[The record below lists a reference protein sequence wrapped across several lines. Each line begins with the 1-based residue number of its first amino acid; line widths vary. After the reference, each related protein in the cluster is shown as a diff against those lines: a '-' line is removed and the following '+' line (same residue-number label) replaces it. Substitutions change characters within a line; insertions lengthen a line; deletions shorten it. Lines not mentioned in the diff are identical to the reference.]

1 MRIFSFFFILFIL
14 SINILNSQD
23 LDSKTLMTIGN
34 QNISVKEFLRVYN
47 KNINLVQDQNLKD
60 IDYYINLYSK
70 YKLKLIEAKELG
82 YDLKDSYKKEFKSYK
97 NQLSNAYTTDK
108 EVTESLVKEAY
119 NRTANEIKAQHILV
133 RFQDN
138 QDSLLAYEKIQSLR
152 SRLINEDFLNLR
164 TLLHDGKSI
173 FVEDLGYFSAFKMV
187 YEFENAAFNTL
198 VGQTSTPFRTQFGY
212 HVVKVLDTRPSR
224 GKVQVAHIMISN
236 TQKDSSLVPEIRI
249 NELYNSLI
257 QGSSF
262 ETLAKQFSD
271 DKSSASKGG
280 VMNPFKSG
288 DINSE
293 VFVDTAFNLN
303 EIGSISKPIQTQ
315 YGWHILKLILKSP
328 IQPYEIIKQDLEK
341 KVKRDSRSLIIRKKM
356 IEKLVSKY
364 EIFEPNLDLSSQLI
378 TIDAKESLWV
388 LKSTKLKDVF
398 LRIEDKIYTYETFLK
413 FLNQNNRLYEKSK
426 SNYEFIKKQY
436 KTFFE
441 NNLFEYKKNNLIN
454 ENEEFAN
461 ILKEYEDG
469 LLLFDIMQDKIWD
482 VAKNDTLALKLFY
495 DNNVSK
501 FKSKEKIVGTIIS
514 SKDKKHLKKVIKLWE
529 KSIIN
534 QEISN
539 QLNYKSQ
546 VIILST
552 GEFEITDPLLPQ
564 NKNFKKGISKIIEFE
579 NNYVVLKVQDIIPA
593 KTLPFEKIKGS
604 VISKY
609 QSFLE
614 TNWVEKLANK
624 YHIKIDNKVLEEL
637 KKSLI
642 K

>member
-1 MRIFSFFFILFIL
+1 MRIFSFFFILFVL

-47 KNINLVQDQNLKD
+47 KNINLVQDQNQKD

-82 YDLKDSYKKEFKSYK
+82 YDLKDSYKKEFTSYK

-138 QDSLLAYEKIQSLR
+138 QDSSLAYEKIQSLR
-152 SRLINEDFLNLR
+152 PRLINEDFLKLR
-164 TLLHDGKSI
+164 RSLHDGKSI
-173 FVEDLGYFSAFKMV
+173 FIEDLGYFSAFKMV
-187 YEFENAAFNTL
+187 YEFENNAFNTL
-198 VGQTSTPFRTQFGY
+198 VGQTSAPFRTQFGY
-212 HVVKVLDTRPSR
+212 HVVKVLDKRPSR
-224 GKVQVAHIMISN
+224 GEVQVAHIMISN
-236 TQKDSSLVPEIRI
+236 TQKDSSLVPKIRI
-249 NELYNSLI
+249 NELHNSLI

-280 VMNPFKSG
+280 IMNPFRSG

-315 YGWHILKLILKSP
+315 YGWHILKLISKSP

-364 EIFEPNLDLSSQLI
+364 DIFQPNLDLSSQLI
-378 TIDAKESLWV
+378 IKNTKESIWV
-388 LKSTKLKDVF
+388 LKASKQKDVF
-398 LRIEDKIYTYETFLK
+398 LRIEDEIYTYETFLN
-413 FLNQNNRLYEKSK
+413 FLNKNNRLQDKLK
-426 SNYEFIKKQY
+426 NNDEFIKKQY

-441 NNLFEYKKNNLIN
+441 NKLFEYKKNNLIN
-454 ENEEFAN
+454 ENEEYAN

-482 VAKNDTLALKLFY
+482 KAKKDTLALKLFY
-495 DNNVSK
+495 DNNISK
-501 FKSKEKIVGTIIS
+501 FKSKEIIIGTIFS
-514 SKDKKHLKKVIKLWE
+514 SKNKKDLKSVVKFWKRSIDDQE
-529 KSIIN
+529 IIN
-534 QEISN
+534 K
-539 QLNYKSQ
+539 LNYNSQ
-546 VIILST
+546 VVVLST

-564 NKNFKKGISKIIEFE
+564 NENFKKGISKIIEFD
-579 NNYVVLKVQDIIPA
+579 NNYVVIKVEDIIPSSSL
-593 KTLPFEKIKGS
+593 TFEKIKGS
-604 VISKY
+604 VISEY

-614 TNWVEKLANK
+614 SNWIEKLRNK
-624 YHIKIDNKVLEEL
+624 YLIKVDNQVLKEL

>member
-1 MRIFSFFFILFIL
+1 MRIFSFFFILFVL

-47 KNINLVQDQNLKD
+47 KNINLVQDQNQKD

-82 YDLKDSYKKEFKSYK
+82 YDLKDSYKKEFTSYK

-164 TLLHDGKSI
+164 SLLHDGKSI

-303 EIGSISKPIQTQ
+303 EIGSMSKPIQTQ

-378 TIDAKESLWV
+378 TKNANESSWV
-388 LKSTKLKDVF
+388 LKATKLKDVF

-413 FLNQNNRLYEKSK
+413 FLNQNNRLYDKSK
-426 SNYEFIKKQY
+426 SNDEFIKKQY

-501 FKSKEKIVGTIIS
+501 FKSKEKIIGTIIS

-534 QEISN
+534 KEISN

-624 YHIKIDNKVLEEL
+624 YHIKIDNKVLKEL

>member
-1 MRIFSFFFILFIL
+1 MRIFSFFFILFVL

-47 KNINLVQDQNLKD
+47 KNINLVQDQNQKD

-82 YDLKDSYKKEFKSYK
+82 YDLKDSYKKEFTSYK

-164 TLLHDGKSI
+164 SLLHDGKSI

-303 EIGSISKPIQTQ
+303 EIGSMSKPIQTQ

-378 TIDAKESLWV
+378 TKNAKESSWV
-388 LKSTKLKDVF
+388 LKATKLKDVF

-413 FLNQNNRLYEKSK
+413 FLNQNNRLYDKSK
-426 SNYEFIKKQY
+426 SNDEFIKKQY

-501 FKSKEKIVGTIIS
+501 FKSKEKIIGTIIS

-534 QEISN
+534 KEISN

-624 YHIKIDNKVLEEL
+624 YHIKIDNKVLKEL

>member
-1 MRIFSFFFILFIL
+1 MRIFSFFFILFTL

-47 KNINLVQDQNLKD
+47 KNINLVQDQNQKD

-82 YDLKDSYKKEFKSYK
+82 YDLKDSYKKEFTSYK

-164 TLLHDGKSI
+164 SLLHDGKSI

-303 EIGSISKPIQTQ
+303 EIGSMSKPIQTQ

-378 TIDAKESLWV
+378 TKNAKESSWV
-388 LKSTKLKDVF
+388 LKATKLKDVF

-413 FLNQNNRLYEKSK
+413 FLNQNNRLYDKSK
-426 SNYEFIKKQY
+426 SNDEFIKKQY

-501 FKSKEKIVGTIIS
+501 FKSKEKIIGTIIS

-534 QEISN
+534 KEISN

-624 YHIKIDNKVLEEL
+624 YHIKIDNKVLKEL

>member
-1 MRIFSFFFILFIL
+1 MRIFSFFFILFTL

-164 TLLHDGKSI
+164 SLLHDGKSI

-614 TNWVEKLANK
+614 TNWIEKLANK
-624 YHIKIDNKVLEEL
+624 YHIKIDNKALKEL

>member
-1 MRIFSFFFILFIL
+1 MRIFSFFFILFTL

-164 TLLHDGKSI
+164 SLLHDGKSI

-482 VAKNDTLALKLFY
+482 VAKNDTVALKLFY

-624 YHIKIDNKVLEEL
+624 YHIKIDNKVLKEL

>member
-1 MRIFSFFFILFIL
+1 
-14 SINILNSQD
+14 
-23 LDSKTLMTIGN
+23 MTIGN

-47 KNINLVQDQNLKD
+47 KNINLVQDQNQKD

-82 YDLKDSYKKEFKSYK
+82 YDQKNSYKKEFTSYK

-119 NRTANEIKAQHILV
+119 NRTTNEIKAQHILV

-152 SRLINEDFLNLR
+152 PRLIDEDFLKLR
-164 TLLHDGKSI
+164 RSLHDGKSI
-173 FVEDLGYFSAFKMV
+173 FIEDLGYFSAFKMV

-280 VMNPFKSG
+280 VMNPFGSG

-293 VFVDTAFNLN
+293 VFIDTAFNLN

-315 YGWHILKLILKSP
+315 YGWHILKLISKSP

-364 EIFEPNLDLSSQLI
+364 DIFQPNLDLSSQI
-378 TIDAKESLWV
+378 IIKNTKESIWV
-388 LKSTKLKDVF
+388 SKASKQKDVF
-398 LRIEDKIYTYETFLK
+398 LRIEDEIYTYETFLN
-413 FLNQNNRLYEKSK
+413 FLNQNNRLQDRSI
-426 SNYEFIKKQY
+426 SNDEFIKKQY

-441 NNLFEYKKNNLIN
+441 NKLFEYKKNNLIN
-454 ENEEFAN
+454 ENEEYAN

-482 VAKNDTLALKLFY
+482 KAKKDTLALKLFF
-495 DNNVSK
+495 DNNISK
-501 FKSKEKIVGTIIS
+501 FKSKEKIIGTIIS
-514 SKDKKHLKKVIKLWE
+514 SKDKKHLKKVIKLWK
-529 KSIIN
+529 KSITD
-534 QEISN
+534 QEISK
-539 QLNYKSQ
+539 QLNYNSQ
-546 VIILST
+546 VVVLST
-552 GEFEITDPLLPQ
+552 GEFEITNPLLPQ
-564 NKNFKKGISKIIEFE
+564 NENFKRGISKIIEFD
-579 NNYVVLKVQDIIPA
+579 NNYVVIKVDDIIPSSSL
-593 KTLPFEKIKGS
+593 TFEKIKGS

-614 TNWVEKLANK
+614 SNWIEKLRNK
-624 YHIKIDNKVLEEL
+624 YLIKVDDQVLKEL
-637 KKSLI
+637 KKSFV

>member
-1 MRIFSFFFILFIL
+1 MRIFSFFFILFVL

-624 YHIKIDNKVLEEL
+624 YHIKIDNKVLKEL

>member
-1 MRIFSFFFILFIL
+1 MRIFSFFFILFVL

-47 KNINLVQDQNLKD
+47 KNINLVQDQNQKD

-82 YDLKDSYKKEFKSYK
+82 YDLKDSYKKEFTSYK

-164 TLLHDGKSI
+164 SLLHDGKSI

-303 EIGSISKPIQTQ
+303 EIGSMSKPIQTQ

-378 TIDAKESLWV
+378 TKNAKESSWV
-388 LKSTKLKDVF
+388 LKATKLKDVF

-413 FLNQNNRLYEKSK
+413 FLNQNNRLFDKSK
-426 SNYEFIKKQY
+426 SNDEFIKKQY

-501 FKSKEKIVGTIIS
+501 FKSKEKIIGTIIS

-534 QEISN
+534 KEISN

-624 YHIKIDNKVLEEL
+624 YHIKIDNKVLKEL

>member
-1 MRIFSFFFILFIL
+1 MRIFSFFFILFTL

-164 TLLHDGKSI
+164 SLLHDGKSI

-514 SKDKKHLKKVIKLWE
+514 SKDKKHLKKVIKLLE

-534 QEISN
+534 KEISN

-614 TNWVEKLANK
+614 TNWIEKLANK
-624 YHIKIDNKVLEEL
+624 YHIKIDNKALKEL

>member
-1 MRIFSFFFILFIL
+1 MRIFSFFFILFTL

-469 LLLFDIMQDKIWD
+469 LLLFDVMQDKIWD

>member
-1 MRIFSFFFILFIL
+1 MRIFSFFFILFTL

-47 KNINLVQDQNLKD
+47 KNINLVQDQNQKD

-82 YDLKDSYKKEFKSYK
+82 YDLKDSYKKEFTSYK

-164 TLLHDGKSI
+164 SLLHDGKSI

-364 EIFEPNLDLSSQLI
+364 EIFEPNLDLISQLI
-378 TIDAKESLWV
+378 TKNANESSWV
-388 LKSTKLKDVF
+388 LKATKLKDVF

-413 FLNQNNRLYEKSK
+413 FLNQNNRLYDKSK
-426 SNYEFIKKQY
+426 SNDEFIKKQY

-482 VAKNDTLALKLFY
+482 VAKNDTIALKLFY

-501 FKSKEKIVGTIIS
+501 FKSKEKIIGTIIS

-534 QEISN
+534 KEISN

-579 NNYVVLKVQDIIPA
+579 NNYVVLKVQDIIPT

>member
-1 MRIFSFFFILFIL
+1 MRIFSFFFILFVL

-47 KNINLVQDQNLKD
+47 KNINLVQDQNQKD

-82 YDLKDSYKKEFKSYK
+82 YDLKDSYKKEFTSYK

-164 TLLHDGKSI
+164 SLLHDGKSI

-303 EIGSISKPIQTQ
+303 EIGSMSKPIQTQ

-378 TIDAKESLWV
+378 TKNAKESSWV
-388 LKSTKLKDVF
+388 LKATKLKDVF

-413 FLNQNNRLYEKSK
+413 FLNQNNRLYDKSK
-426 SNYEFIKKQY
+426 SNDEFIKKQY

-501 FKSKEKIVGTIIS
+501 FKSKEKIIGTIIS

-534 QEISN
+534 KEISN

-579 NNYVVLKVQDIIPA
+579 NNYVVLKVQDIIPT

-624 YHIKIDNKVLEEL
+624 YHIKIDNKVLKEL

>member
-1 MRIFSFFFILFIL
+1 MRIFSFFFILFVL

-47 KNINLVQDQNLKD
+47 KNINLVQDQNQKD

-82 YDLKDSYKKEFKSYK
+82 YDLKDSYKKEFTSYK

-164 TLLHDGKSI
+164 SLLHDGKSI

-303 EIGSISKPIQTQ
+303 EIGSMSKPIQTQ

-364 EIFEPNLDLSSQLI
+364 EIFEPNLDLISQLI
-378 TIDAKESLWV
+378 TKNANESSWV
-388 LKSTKLKDVF
+388 LKATKLKDVF

-413 FLNQNNRLYEKSK
+413 FLNQNNRLYDKSK
-426 SNYEFIKKQY
+426 SNDEFIKKQY

-501 FKSKEKIVGTIIS
+501 FKSKEKIIGTIIS

-534 QEISN
+534 KEISN

-624 YHIKIDNKVLEEL
+624 YHIKIDNKVLKEL

>member
-47 KNINLVQDQNLKD
+47 KNINLVQDQNQKD

-82 YDLKDSYKKEFKSYK
+82 YDLKDSYKKEFTSYK

-293 VFVDTAFNLN
+293 IFVDTAFDLD

-315 YGWHILKLILKSP
+315 YGWHILKLISKTP
-328 IQPYEIIKQDLEK
+328 IQSYEIIKQDLEQ

-356 IEKLVSKY
+356 IQKLVSKY

-378 TIDAKESLWV
+378 TKNAKQSSWV
-388 LKSTKLKDVF
+388 LKATKLKDVF
-398 LRIEDKIYTYETFLK
+398 LRIEDKIYTYETFLN
-413 FLNQNNRLYEKSK
+413 FLNQNNRLHDKSK
-426 SNYEFIKKQY
+426 SNDEFIKKQY

-495 DNNVSK
+495 DNNISK
-501 FKSKEKIVGTIIS
+501 FKSKEKIIGTIIS
-514 SKDKKHLKKVIKLWE
+514 SKDKKHLKKAIKLWE

-534 QEISN
+534 QEILK

-564 NKNFKKGISKIIEFE
+564 NKHFKKGISKIIEFE

-593 KTLPFEKIKGS
+593 NTLPFELIKGS
-604 VISKY
+604 VISEY

-624 YHIKIDNKVLEEL
+624 YHIKIDNKVLKEL
-637 KKSLI
+637 KKSPI

>member
-1 MRIFSFFFILFIL
+1 MRIFSFFFILFTL

-164 TLLHDGKSI
+164 SLLHDGKSI

>member
-1 MRIFSFFFILFIL
+1 MRIFSFFFILFTL

-60 IDYYINLYSK
+60 IDYYISLYSK

-97 NQLSNAYTTDK
+97 NQLSSAYTTDK

-164 TLLHDGKSI
+164 SLLHDGKSI

-579 NNYVVLKVQDIIPA
+579 NNYVVLKVQDIIPT

>member
-14 SINILNSQD
+14 GINILNSQD

-34 QNISVKEFLRVYN
+34 QNITVKEFLRVYN
-47 KNINLVQDQNLKD
+47 KNINLVQDQNQKD

-82 YDLKDSYKKEFKSYK
+82 YDLKDSYKKEFTSYK

-108 EVTESLVKEAY
+108 KVTESLVKEAY
-119 NRTANEIKAQHILV
+119 NRTTNEIKAQHILV
-133 RFQDN
+133 RFKDN

-152 SRLINEDFLNLR
+152 PRLINEDFLKLR
-164 TLLHDGKSI
+164 RSLHDGKSI

-212 HVVKVLDTRPSR
+212 HVVKVLETRLSR

-236 TQKDSSLVPEIRI
+236 TQKDSSIVPEIRI

-280 VMNPFKSG
+280 VMNPFRSG

-315 YGWHILKLILKSP
+315 YGWHILKLISKSP

-364 EIFEPNLDLSSQLI
+364 DIFQPNLDLSSQLI
-378 TIDAKESLWV
+378 IKNTKESIWV
-388 LKSTKLKDVF
+388 SKASKQKDVF
-398 LRIEDKIYTYETFLK
+398 LRIEDEIYTYETFLN
-413 FLNQNNRLYEKSK
+413 FLNQNNRLQDKSI
-426 SNYEFIKKQY
+426 SNDEFIKKQY

-441 NNLFEYKKNNLIN
+441 NKLFEYKKNNLIN
-454 ENEEFAN
+454 ENEEYAN

-495 DNNVSK
+495 DNNISK
-501 FKSKEKIVGTIIS
+501 FKSNEKIIGTIIS

-529 KSIIN
+529 KSITD
-534 QEISN
+534 QEISK
-539 QLNYKSQ
+539 QLNYNSQ
-546 VIILST
+546 VVVLST
-552 GEFEITDPLLPQ
+552 GEFDITNPLLPQ
-564 NKNFKKGISKIIEFE
+564 NENFKRGISKIIEFD
-579 NNYVVLKVQDIIPA
+579 NNYVVIKVDDIIPSSSL
-593 KTLPFEKIKGS
+593 TFEKIKGS

-614 TNWVEKLANK
+614 SNWIEKLRNK
-624 YHIKIDNKVLEEL
+624 YLIKVDDQVLKEL
-637 KKSLI
+637 KKSFV

>member
-1 MRIFSFFFILFIL
+1 MRIFSFFFILFVL

-47 KNINLVQDQNLKD
+47 KNINLVQDQNQKD

-82 YDLKDSYKKEFKSYK
+82 YDLKDSYKKEFTSYK

-164 TLLHDGKSI
+164 SLLHDGKSI

-303 EIGSISKPIQTQ
+303 EIGSMSKPIQTQ

-364 EIFEPNLDLSSQLI
+364 EIFEPNLDLISQLI
-378 TIDAKESLWV
+378 TKNANESSWV
-388 LKSTKLKDVF
+388 LKATKLKDVF

-413 FLNQNNRLYEKSK
+413 FLNQNNRLYVKSK

-501 FKSKEKIVGTIIS
+501 FKSKEKIIGTIIS

-534 QEISN
+534 KEISN

-579 NNYVVLKVQDIIPA
+579 NNYVVLKVQDIIPT

-624 YHIKIDNKVLEEL
+624 YHIKIDNKVLKEL

>member
-1 MRIFSFFFILFIL
+1 MRIFSFFFILFVL

-47 KNINLVQDQNLKD
+47 KNINLVQDQNQKD

-82 YDLKDSYKKEFKSYK
+82 YDLKDSYKKEFTSYK

-164 TLLHDGKSI
+164 SLLHDGKSI

-303 EIGSISKPIQTQ
+303 EIGSMSKPIQTQ

-378 TIDAKESLWV
+378 TKNAKESSWV
-388 LKSTKLKDVF
+388 LKATKLKDVF

-413 FLNQNNRLYEKSK
+413 FLNQNNRLFDKSK
-426 SNYEFIKKQY
+426 SNDEFIKKQY

-501 FKSKEKIVGTIIS
+501 FKSKEKIIGTIIS

-534 QEISN
+534 KEISN

-579 NNYVVLKVQDIIPA
+579 NNYVVLKVQEIIPA

-624 YHIKIDNKVLEEL
+624 YHIKIDNKVLKEL

>member
-1 MRIFSFFFILFIL
+1 
-14 SINILNSQD
+14 
-23 LDSKTLMTIGN
+23 
-34 QNISVKEFLRVYN
+34 
-47 KNINLVQDQNLKD
+47 
-60 IDYYINLYSK
+60 
-70 YKLKLIEAKELG
+70 
-82 YDLKDSYKKEFKSYK
+82 
-97 NQLSNAYTTDK
+97 
-108 EVTESLVKEAY
+108 
-119 NRTANEIKAQHILV
+119 
-133 RFQDN
+133 
-138 QDSLLAYEKIQSLR
+138 
-152 SRLINEDFLNLR
+152 
-164 TLLHDGKSI
+164 
-173 FVEDLGYFSAFKMV
+173 
-187 YEFENAAFNTL
+187 
-198 VGQTSTPFRTQFGY
+198 
-212 HVVKVLDTRPSR
+212 
-224 GKVQVAHIMISN
+224 
-236 TQKDSSLVPEIRI
+236 
-249 NELYNSLI
+249 
-257 QGSSF
+257 
-262 ETLAKQFSD
+262 
-271 DKSSASKGG
+271 
-280 VMNPFKSG
+280 
-288 DINSE
+288 
-293 VFVDTAFNLN
+293 
-303 EIGSISKPIQTQ
+303 
-315 YGWHILKLILKSP
+315 
-328 IQPYEIIKQDLEK
+328 
-341 KVKRDSRSLIIRKKM
+341 M

>member
-1 MRIFSFFFILFIL
+1 MRIFSFFFILFTL

-164 TLLHDGKSI
+164 SLLHDGKSI

-514 SKDKKHLKKVIKLWE
+514 SKDKKHLIKVIKLWE

>member
-14 SINILNSQD
+14 GINILNSQD

-34 QNISVKEFLRVYN
+34 QNITVKEFLRVYN
-47 KNINLVQDQNLKD
+47 KNINLVQDQNQKD

-164 TLLHDGKSI
+164 SLLHDGKSI

-364 EIFEPNLDLSSQLI
+364 DIFQPNLDLSSQLI
-378 TIDAKESLWV
+378 IKNTKESIWV
-388 LKSTKLKDVF
+388 SKASKQKDVF
-398 LRIEDKIYTYETFLK
+398 LRIEDEIYTYETFLN
-413 FLNQNNRLYEKSK
+413 FLNQNNRLQDKSI
-426 SNYEFIKKQY
+426 SNDEFIKKQY

-441 NNLFEYKKNNLIN
+441 NKLFEYKKNNLIN
-454 ENEEFAN
+454 ENEEYAN

-495 DNNVSK
+495 DNNISK
-501 FKSKEKIVGTIIS
+501 FKSNEKIIGTIIS

-529 KSIIN
+529 KSITD
-534 QEISN
+534 QEISK
-539 QLNYKSQ
+539 QLNYNSQ
-546 VIILST
+546 VVVLST
-552 GEFEITDPLLPQ
+552 GEFDITNPLLPQ
-564 NKNFKKGISKIIEFE
+564 NENFKRGISKIIEFD
-579 NNYVVLKVQDIIPA
+579 NNYVVIKVDDIIPSSSL
-593 KTLPFEKIKGS
+593 TFEKIKGS

-614 TNWVEKLANK
+614 SNWIEKLRNK
-624 YHIKIDNKVLEEL
+624 YLIKVDDQVLKEL
-637 KKSLI
+637 KKSFV

>member
-1 MRIFSFFFILFIL
+1 MRIFSFFFILFTL

-164 TLLHDGKSI
+164 SLLHDGKSI

-364 EIFEPNLDLSSQLI
+364 EIFEPNLDSSSQLI
-378 TIDAKESLWV
+378 TKNTKESSWV
-388 LKSTKLKDVF
+388 LKATKLKDVF

-614 TNWVEKLANK
+614 TNWIEKLANK
-624 YHIKIDNKVLEEL
+624 YHIKIDNKALKEL

>member
-1 MRIFSFFFILFIL
+1 MRIFSFFFILFVL

-47 KNINLVQDQNLKD
+47 KNINLVQDQNQKD

-164 TLLHDGKSI
+164 SLLHDGKSI

-303 EIGSISKPIQTQ
+303 EIGSMSKPIQTQ
-315 YGWHILKLILKSP
+315 
-328 IQPYEIIKQDLEK
+328 
-341 KVKRDSRSLIIRKKM
+341 
-356 IEKLVSKY
+356 
-364 EIFEPNLDLSSQLI
+364 
-378 TIDAKESLWV
+378 
-388 LKSTKLKDVF
+388 
-398 LRIEDKIYTYETFLK
+398 
-413 FLNQNNRLYEKSK
+413 
-426 SNYEFIKKQY
+426 
-436 KTFFE
+436 
-441 NNLFEYKKNNLIN
+441 
-454 ENEEFAN
+454 
-461 ILKEYEDG
+461 
-469 LLLFDIMQDKIWD
+469 
-482 VAKNDTLALKLFY
+482 
-495 DNNVSK
+495 
-501 FKSKEKIVGTIIS
+501 
-514 SKDKKHLKKVIKLWE
+514 
-529 KSIIN
+529 
-534 QEISN
+534 
-539 QLNYKSQ
+539 
-546 VIILST
+546 
-552 GEFEITDPLLPQ
+552 
-564 NKNFKKGISKIIEFE
+564 
-579 NNYVVLKVQDIIPA
+579 
-593 KTLPFEKIKGS
+593 
-604 VISKY
+604 
-609 QSFLE
+609 
-614 TNWVEKLANK
+614 
-624 YHIKIDNKVLEEL
+624 
-637 KKSLI
+637 
-642 K
+642 

>member
-1 MRIFSFFFILFIL
+1 MRIFSFFFILFTL

-164 TLLHDGKSI
+164 SLLHDGKSI
-173 FVEDLGYFSAFKMV
+173 FIEDLGYFSAFKMV

>member
-1 MRIFSFFFILFIL
+1 MRIFSFFFILFTL

-164 TLLHDGKSI
+164 SLLHDGKSI

-378 TIDAKESLWV
+378 TKNAKESLWV

>member
-1 MRIFSFFFILFIL
+1 MRIFSFFFILFVL

-47 KNINLVQDQNLKD
+47 KNINLVQDQNQKD

-82 YDLKDSYKKEFKSYK
+82 YDLKDSYKKEFNSYK

-152 SRLINEDFLNLR
+152 PRLINEDFLKLR
-164 TLLHDGKSI
+164 RSLHDGKSI
-173 FVEDLGYFSAFKMV
+173 FIEDLGYFSAFKMV
-187 YEFENAAFNTL
+187 YEFENNAFNTL
-198 VGQTSTPFRTQFGY
+198 VGQTSAPFRTQFGY
-212 HVVKVLDTRPSR
+212 HVVKVLDKRPSR
-224 GKVQVAHIMISN
+224 GEVQVAHIMISN
-236 TQKDSSLVPEIRI
+236 TQKDSSLVPKIRI
-249 NELYNSLI
+249 NELHNSLI

-280 VMNPFKSG
+280 IMNPFRTG

-315 YGWHILKLILKSP
+315 YGWHILKLISKSP

-364 EIFEPNLDLSSQLI
+364 DIFQPNLDLSSQLI
-378 TIDAKESLWV
+378 IKNTKESIWV
-388 LKSTKLKDVF
+388 LKASKQKDVF
-398 LRIEDKIYTYETFLK
+398 LRIEDEIYTYETFLN
-413 FLNQNNRLYEKSK
+413 FLNKNNRLQDKLK
-426 SNYEFIKKQY
+426 NNDEFIKKQY

-441 NNLFEYKKNNLIN
+441 T
-454 ENEEFAN
+454 
-461 ILKEYEDG
+461 
-469 LLLFDIMQDKIWD
+469 FD
-482 VAKNDTLALKLFY
+482 
-495 DNNVSK
+495 
-501 FKSKEKIVGTIIS
+501 
-514 SKDKKHLKKVIKLWE
+514 
-529 KSIIN
+529 
-534 QEISN
+534 
-539 QLNYKSQ
+539 
-546 VIILST
+546 
-552 GEFEITDPLLPQ
+552 
-564 NKNFKKGISKIIEFE
+564 
-579 NNYVVLKVQDIIPA
+579 
-593 KTLPFEKIKGS
+593 
-604 VISKY
+604 
-609 QSFLE
+609 
-614 TNWVEKLANK
+614 
-624 YHIKIDNKVLEEL
+624 
-637 KKSLI
+637 
-642 K
+642 

>member
-164 TLLHDGKSI
+164 SLLHDGKSI

-413 FLNQNNRLYEKSK
+413 FLNQNNRLYVKSK

>member
-47 KNINLVQDQNLKD
+47 KNINLVQDQNQKD

-82 YDLKDSYKKEFKSYK
+82 YDLKDSYKKEFTSYK

-164 TLLHDGKSI
+164 SLLHDGKSI

-303 EIGSISKPIQTQ
+303 EIGSMSKPIQTQ

-413 FLNQNNRLYEKSK
+413 FLNQNNRLYVKSK

>member
-1 MRIFSFFFILFIL
+1 MRIFSFFFIFFIF
-14 SINILNSQD
+14 STNILNSQD

-47 KNINLVQDQNLKD
+47 KNINLVQDQNQKD

-82 YDLKDSYKKEFKSYK
+82 YDQKNSYKKEFTSYK

-119 NRTANEIKAQHILV
+119 NRTTNEIKAQHILV

-152 SRLINEDFLNLR
+152 PRLIDEDFLKLR
-164 TLLHDGKSI
+164 RSLHDGKSI
-173 FVEDLGYFSAFKMV
+173 FIEDLGYFSAFKMV

-280 VMNPFKSG
+280 VMNPFGSG

-293 VFVDTAFNLN
+293 VFIDTAFNLN

-315 YGWHILKLILKSP
+315 YGWHILKLISKSP

-364 EIFEPNLDLSSQLI
+364 DIFQPNLDLSSQI
-378 TIDAKESLWV
+378 IIKNTKESIWV
-388 LKSTKLKDVF
+388 SKASKQKDVF
-398 LRIEDKIYTYETFLK
+398 LRIEDEIYTYETFLN
-413 FLNQNNRLYEKSK
+413 FLNQNNRLQDRSI
-426 SNYEFIKKQY
+426 SNDEFIKKQY

-441 NNLFEYKKNNLIN
+441 NKLFEYKKNNLIN
-454 ENEEFAN
+454 ENEEYAN

-482 VAKNDTLALKLFY
+482 KAKKDTLALKLFF
-495 DNNVSK
+495 DNNISK
-501 FKSKEKIVGTIIS
+501 FKSKEKIIGTIIS
-514 SKDKKHLKKVIKLWE
+514 SKDKKHLKKVIKLWK
-529 KSIIN
+529 KSITD
-534 QEISN
+534 QEISK
-539 QLNYKSQ
+539 QLNYNSQ
-546 VIILST
+546 VVVLST
-552 GEFEITDPLLPQ
+552 GEFEITNPLLPQ
-564 NKNFKKGISKIIEFE
+564 NENFKRGISKIIEFD
-579 NNYVVLKVQDIIPA
+579 NNYVVIKVDDIIPSSSL
-593 KTLPFEKIKGS
+593 TFEKIKGS

-614 TNWVEKLANK
+614 SNWIEKLRNK
-624 YHIKIDNKVLEEL
+624 YLIKVDDQVLKEL
-637 KKSLI
+637 KKSFV